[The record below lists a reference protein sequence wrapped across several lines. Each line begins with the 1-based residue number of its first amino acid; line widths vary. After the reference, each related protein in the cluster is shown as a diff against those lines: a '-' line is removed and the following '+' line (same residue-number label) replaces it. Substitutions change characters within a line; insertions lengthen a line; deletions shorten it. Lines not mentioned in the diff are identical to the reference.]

1 MILANPEI
9 IRLHFS
15 QQQPGSQ
22 WVNFKFAKPQFIRG
36 VVIYNRVDCC
46 KERLFPVE
54 ILVRDE
60 FNHLHKC
67 QGKSFKV
74 GDPEIP
80 SVNTNP
86 IRIDCGA
93 VRGTAVVIRVQNRI
107 LNICEV
113 KIFGY

>member
-1 MILANPEI
+1 MILATPEV

-46 KERLFPVE
+46 QERLFPVE

-80 SVNTNP
+80 TAKTNP

-93 VRGTAVVIRVQNRI
+93 VRGTAVVIRVQNRM